1 MTQGQHS
8 TSGGT
13 ASGWVAS
20 CSGEVVSGAEAL
32 KWLSN
37 RAVPFDESD
46 VAPGY
51 DGAASWGMI
60 RCPAHPNVAVAG
72 DVFAVYELG
81 EPPQRVVD
89 LVVARAY
96 EATVLPVLVVG
107 SSPSGNG
114 GQPLV
119 TGLASWLWV
128 EGWRTASASASLP
141 GVSATVTAAPDS
153 EIVWT
158 LSTSERRI
166 EVPCTGP
173 GNAADSSCSV
183 TPLVRGSGLLELRVE
198 WTFAVSCEPACAVS
212 LPRETTEANRPV
224 EVAEVRGVITG

>member
-1 MTQGQHS
+1 MTQRQRS
-8 TSGGT
+8 TPGGV

-37 RAVPFDESD
+37 RAVPFGESD

-60 RCPAHPNVAVAG
+60 RCPAHPNVDVAG

-107 SSPSGNG
+107 SSPTGSGE
-114 GQPLV
+114 QPLV

-128 EGWRTASASASLP
+128 EGWRTVSASASLP
-141 GVSATVTAAPDS
+141 GVSATVTASPDS

-158 LSTSERRI
+158 LSAAERRI
-166 EVPCTGP
+166 EVPCAGP
-173 GNAADSSCSV
+173 GNANDDSCSIV
-183 TPLVRGSGLLELRVE
+183 PLVRGSGVLEVRVE

-212 LPRETTEANRPV
+212 LPRQVTEATRPV
-224 EVAEVRGVITG
+224 EVAEVRA

>member
-1 MTQGQHS
+1 M
-8 TSGGT
+8 
-13 ASGWVAS
+13 
-20 CSGEVVSGAEAL
+20 

-51 DGAASWGMI
+51 DGAAFWGMI
-60 RCPAHPNVAVAG
+60 RCPAHPNAGVAG
-72 DVFAVYELG
+72 DVYAAYEVG
-81 EPPQRVVD
+81 DPPQRVVD

-96 EATVLPVLVVG
+96 EATVLPALVVG
-107 SSPSGNG
+107 SSPTGSGE
-114 GQPLV
+114 QPLV

-128 EGWRTASASASLP
+128 DGWRAASASASLP

-153 EIVWT
+153 DIVWT
-158 LSTSERRI
+158 LSAGERRI
-166 EVPCTGP
+166 VESCVGP
-173 GNAADSSCSV
+173 GNANDSCSIV
-183 TPLVRGSGLLELRVE
+183 PLVRGSGLLELRVE

-212 LPRETTEANRPV
+212 LPRQLAEATRPV